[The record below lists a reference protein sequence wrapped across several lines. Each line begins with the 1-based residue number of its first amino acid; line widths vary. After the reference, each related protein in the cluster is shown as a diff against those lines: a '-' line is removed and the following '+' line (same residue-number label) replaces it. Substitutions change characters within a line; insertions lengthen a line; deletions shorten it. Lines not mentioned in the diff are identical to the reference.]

1 MKENL
6 FSCSRTSKNAF
17 LFDWSQS
24 LFEMPRSLCFC
35 SPLFYQRES
44 GAKVRRFFVTSKF
57 FWNFFQK
64 KISEPSFYHSLTPFS
79 VNHFTIFRRES
90 GCKVTAKKRHF
101 QIFSRLFLIF
111 FGPFFAPSSLSVT
124 CEENIFSKNLITQ
137 YLACIYNIGM
147 RRIDNWQLT
156 NWQLTFGLHCSASAK
171 SASSLCTRLN
181 RSGDN

>member
-57 FWNFFQK
+57 FGNFFQK
-64 KISEPSFYHSLTPFS
+64 NFSEPSFYHSLTPFS

-101 QIFSRLFLIF
+101 QIFSRLFFDIF
-111 FGPFFAPSSLSVT
+111 WALFRTLFVISNLRRKY
-124 CEENIFSKNLITQ
+124 FSKNLIIQ
-137 YLACIYNIGM
+137 YLACI
-147 RRIDNWQLT
+147 
-156 NWQLTFGLHCSASAK
+156 
-171 SASSLCTRLN
+171 
-181 RSGDN
+181 